1 MLTRWRGLL
10 LVDVCKVIPNTSE
23 DVDEVKVHV
32 FFLCIVINN
41 YNLNKHLYIMK
52 QIYLF
57 KRLFASFLLLLISA
71 LSWAYDFEVDGIYY
85 NKNSDGTSVAV
96 TYKMFEYQSYSASV
110 VIPSTVIFSN
120 KTYDVTSI
128 GNSAFYG
135 CSGLTSVSIPEGVT
149 SIEFDAFNGCSNL
162 TSLNIPKGV
171 INIGE
176 GAFYKCSSLTSI
188 NIPEGVTSILYETF
202 HGCSGL
208 TSINIPEGVTS
219 IDSYAFFGCSGLTS
233 INIPSRVTSI
243 GDDAFGDC
251 SGLTSAVIPNAVT
264 SIGDAAFYGCSSLKS
279 VTIPNAVTN
288 IGDYTF
294 YNCSSLKSVT
304 IPNAVTSIGNG
315 AFRRCSGLTSI
326 NIPEGVTSIGDYSFS
341 GCSGLTSINIPEGVT
356 NIGIYSFSGC
366 YGLTSINIPEG
377 VTCIG
382 DYSFSG
388 CSGLTS
394 INIPNSVSKIGEY
407 AFQNCSKL
415 AVVCLPEKLNI
426 IKRNTFDG
434 CSKLKE
440 IVIPS
445 SVQYIYQEAFR
456 GCGSLESVKVLAT
469 TPPFAYD
476 NTFSKYTISL
486 LVPEESI
493 DNYKSTSPWSNF
505 ATIKTLDGSD
515 IITPQCSTPT
525 IRYQNGQLVFTC
537 ETSDVEFKSSITDTD
552 IKEYTS
558 SSIQLNVTY
567 NISVRATKT
576 GYLDSDVATAT
587 LCWIDAS
594 PEGEGFIN
602 GVAQMEASPVL
613 MQTRGNIIDITGVKE
628 GEDIKVYGV
637 GGQLAG
643 SAKVYSDSASVTTT
657 LSSGSVAIVKIG
669 EKSVKIVMK

>member
-1 MLTRWRGLL
+1 
-10 LVDVCKVIPNTSE
+10 
-23 DVDEVKVHV
+23 
-32 FFLCIVINN
+32 
-41 YNLNKHLYIMK
+41 MK

-341 GCSGLTSINIPEGVT
+341 GCSGLTSINIP
-356 NIGIYSFSGC
+356 
-366 YGLTSINIPEG
+366 
-377 VTCIG
+377 
-382 DYSFSG
+382 
-388 CSGLTS
+388 
-394 INIPNSVSKIGEY
+394 NSVSKIGEY